1 MWKQMGTEFK
11 VGVFTIVAFVTLGYM
26 LFVLN
31 PNVLK
36 DSTRKDYFTILNDAA
51 GIIPKTH
58 VKTNGVTVGKVKAV
72 DLEVN
77 STKITI
83 EVDANVK
90 IPKGSHIEVRTRGLL
105 GDVYLEIV
113 RVAENGSYIGANEM
127 IPKSEDQMDMAGV
140 IQLVGQIGKD
150 VKKVTG
156 TLANVMG
163 TEEGEH
169 SLKNILDNIETL
181 TADLKKTGQSIRGAI
196 GDHPEEVQNIVMNL
210 DKTLGN
216 LRKFSSNLNEVLDD
230 QNKERL
236 NRIIASFDDSMV
248 EVKGATKNI
257 RLISEKIEKGEGTIG
272 RLVNDDSTL
281 NEIEGAVKDIREA
294 LGAANKTQIII
305 DGHGEFRGDKTS
317 QMYFNVKF
325 QTRPD
330 RYYLIGMTD
339 VNEAVT
345 DTTTES
351 LDTKAKDED
360 QPASSKTRERVVE
373 RKALRFNVQMAK
385 RWYFATARIG
395 LFESTGGVAGDLH
408 FFSDKLKLSF
418 EAFDWKTYQNE
429 WRRVARLKTYAS
441 ILFFNHVYA
450 MLGADDLTRTRNP
463 LTYEKQKGPVPFAG
477 LGLAFNDQ
485 DLKAL
490 FGAASLAK

>member
-36 DSTRKDYFTILNDAA
+36 DTTRKEYYTILSDAA

-77 STKITI
+77 STKITV

-113 RVAENGSYIGANEM
+113 RVADSGQYIADHEI
-127 IPKSEDQMDMAGV
+127 IPRSEDQMDMAGV

-156 TLANVMG
+156 TLANVLG
-163 TEEGEH
+163 TSDGEN
-169 SLKNILDNIETL
+169 SIKNILDNIETL
-181 TADLKKTGQSIRGAI
+181 TADLKKTGQTIRGAI
-196 GDHPEEVQNIVMNL
+196 GDHPEEVQNIVLNL

-216 LRKFSSNLNEVLDD
+216 LRKFSANLNDVLDD
-230 QNKERL
+230 QNKDRL

-317 QMYFNVKF
+317 QNYFNVRF

-330 RYYLIGMTD
+330 RYYLVG
-339 VNEAVT
+339 VT
-345 DTTTES
+345 DTTEQVQDTTTEAI
-351 LDTKAKDED
+351 DTKPKDGD
-360 QPASSKTRERVVE
+360 QPASTTIRERTTD
-373 RKALRFNVQMAK
+373 RKALRFNLQMAK

-408 FFSDKLKLSF
+408 FFSDKLQLTL
-418 EAFDWKTYQNE
+418 EAFDWKTTRNE
-429 WRRVARLKTYAS
+429 WRRVARIKAYAS
-441 ILFFNHVYA
+441 VLFFNHIYA
-450 MLGADDLTRTRNP
+450 MLGADDMTRYRNP
-463 LTYEKQKGPVPFAG
+463 QDYSAQKGPIPFAG

>member
-31 PNVLK
+31 PNMLK
-36 DSTRKDYFTILNDAA
+36 DSDRKQYYTILNDAA

-72 DLEVN
+72 ELEVN
-77 STKITI
+77 STKIVL
-83 EVDANVK
+83 EVDGNVK
-90 IPKGSHIEVRTRGLL
+90 IPRGSHIEVRTRGLL

-113 RVAENGSYIGANEM
+113 RVADTGQYIPEKEM
-127 IPKSEDQMDMAGV
+127 IPKSEDQMDMAG
-140 IQLVGQIGKD
+140 IMQLVGSIGKD

-163 TEEGEH
+163 SSEGET

-181 TADLKKTGQSIRGAI
+181 TADLRKTGQSIRGAV
-196 GDHPEEVQNIVMNL
+196 GDHPEEVKNIVLNL

-230 QNKERL
+230 QNKEKL

-294 LGAANKTQIII
+294 LGAANKTEIIV
-305 DGHGEFRGDKTS
+305 DGHGEFRQDRTG
-317 QMYFNVKF
+317 QNYFNIKF

-330 RYYLIGMTD
+330 RYYLLGMTD
-339 VNEAVT
+339 TYESIT
-345 DTTTES
+345 DTTVEPI
-351 LDTKAKDED
+351 DQ
-360 QPASSKTRERVVE
+360 QPADSDHPASAKTRERVVE
-373 RKALRFNVQMAK
+373 KKALRFNLQMAK
-385 RWYFATARIG
+385 RWYFVTARIG
-395 LFESTGGVAGDLH
+395 LFESTGGVGGDLH
-408 FFSDKLKLSF
+408 FFKDRLKLSL
-418 EAFDWKTYQNE
+418 EAFDWKTYDNE
-429 WRRVARLKTYAS
+429 WRRVARIKSYAS

-450 MLGADDLTRTRNP
+450 MLGVDDITRTRNP
-463 LTYEKQKGPVPFAG
+463 ITYKKEKGPVGFAG
-477 LGLAFNDQ
+477 VGLTFNDQ
-485 DLKAL
+485 DLKSL
-490 FGAASLAK
+490 FGAAALAK